1 MTRYVGAT
9 SSRPS
14 FEEITKNVGVDA
26 HIDPKKEKNYKRA
39 DVGIGPYKNKI
50 LRGTIYMT
58 SLFSYLITF
67 IGGLFWLSRVI
78 ITYAYT
84 MSKDIGIVPLDFN
97 IEVILLF
104 VTLICM
110 ILIIKR
116 KIFGAII
123 YFIAYGLYF
132 GTDLY
137 NGILHILNGD
147 TGILDYVSL
156 FISLLGVTIP
166 FLTMMDILLNK
177 NRKGSTKDSKTD
189 WFYTN
194 EQYTRK
200 HDERA
205 DENQY
210 KF

>member
-1 MTRYVGAT
+1 
-9 SSRPS
+9 
-14 FEEITKNVGVDA
+14 
-26 HIDPKKEKNYKRA
+26 
-39 DVGIGPYKNKI
+39 
-50 LRGTIYMT
+50 MT
-58 SLFSYLITF
+58 SLFSYLITIF
-67 IGGLFWLSRVI
+67 GAFFWLFRVA
-78 ITYAYT
+78 ITLAFT
-84 MSKDIGIVPLDFN
+84 MSKDFGIVPLDYN

-104 VTLICM
+104 VTLICL
-110 ILIIKR
+110 ILIVKR

-123 YFIAYGLYF
+123 YFISYGLYF

-137 NGILHILNGD
+137 NGIFNILNGD
-147 TGILDYVSL
+147 TGVLDYASL
-156 FISLLGVTIP
+156 FISLLGVIIP
-166 FLTMMDILLNK
+166 LLTMMDILLNK

-194 EQYTRK
+194 EEYTRE